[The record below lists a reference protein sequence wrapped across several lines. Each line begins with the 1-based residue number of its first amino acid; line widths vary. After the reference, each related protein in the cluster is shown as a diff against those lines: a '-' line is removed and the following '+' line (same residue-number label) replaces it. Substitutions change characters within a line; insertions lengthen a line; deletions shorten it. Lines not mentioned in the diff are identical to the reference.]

1 MADETED
8 DRVLLTHVRD
18 GYQWSQDGTKDGKE
32 IQTAVGRRAEG
43 GRKKHLH
50 HRTGHQLKQDADAS
64 STAMPNAFTLDSQ
77 VAFLTL
83 TDVVLILCSNCCFI
97 R

>member
-8 DRVLLTHVRD
+8 DRVVLTHARD
-18 GYQWSQDGTKDGKE
+18 GYLRSQNGAEDGKE
-32 IQTAVGRRAEG
+32 IQAAVGRRAEG

-50 HRTGHQLKQDADAS
+50 HRTGHQLKQDADVS
-64 STAMPNAFTLDSQ
+64 STAMPNAFTFDSQ

-83 TDVVLILCSNCCFI
+83 TDVVLILF
-97 R
+97 

>member
-8 DRVLLTHVRD
+8 DRVVLTHVRD
-18 GYQWSQDGTKDGKE
+18 GYQWSQDGAKEGKE
-32 IQTAVGRRAEG
+32 IQAAVGRRAEG

-50 HRTGHQLKQDADAS
+50 HRTGHQLKQDADVS
-64 STAMPNAFTLDSQ
+64 STAIPNAFTLDSQ
-77 VAFLTL
+77 VAFLML
-83 TDVVLILCSNCCFI
+83 TNVVLILFSNCCVI